1 MLPTTVDAVKALLK
15 ADPSLT
21 PSERTK
27 IVGAVRNHGQP
38 AGPKP
43 TLARGS
49 ARILTRAEVA
59 KRFGR
64 TLRFV
69 DTLSAQGVLQRV
81 TLPGRI
87 RSCGFRE
94 ADVEQLMIGEG
105 VEV

>member
-21 PSERTK
+21 PSDRTK

-38 AGPKP
+38 VEPKP
-43 TLARGS
+43 TLERES

-69 DTLSAQGVLQRV
+69 DTLSAQGVLRRV

-94 ADVEQLMIGEG
+94 ADVEQLLSTEA
-105 VEV
+105 E